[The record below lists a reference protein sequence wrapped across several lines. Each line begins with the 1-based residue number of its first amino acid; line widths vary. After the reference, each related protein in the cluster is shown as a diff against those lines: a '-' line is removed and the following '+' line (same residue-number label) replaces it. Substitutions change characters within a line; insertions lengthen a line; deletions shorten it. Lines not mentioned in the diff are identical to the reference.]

1 MTAEPSSRVEQPV
14 PLVDLSRLD
23 EDILA
28 AAESTFSRLARSGA
42 FTFGEELEAFESE
55 FAGYCGSRD
64 CVGVSDGTNALRIAL
79 EALGVGANDE
89 VITVPNT
96 FIATVEAIAST
107 GARPVLVDVDPETRC
122 MDPGRLAEAIGP
134 RTAAVI
140 PVHLYGRPAPMV
152 EILEVCG
159 DIPIVEDAAQ
169 AHGARIGE
177 SRAGS
182 LGVAGCF
189 SFYPTKNLGAM
200 GDAGAVVCED
210 AALAAKMRSLRHH
223 GADLGSANR
232 HLRLGS
238 TARLDNVQA
247 AILRLKLGRLDSW
260 NDERRAAAERYRRL
274 LRGLPVILPR
284 PDPQDGRQVF
294 HLFVIEVDERDGVL
308 AELRERGIGTAVHY
322 PTPVHLQPGWR
333 WLGYEPGDFPASE
346 ALAHRA
352 LSLPIFPG
360 ITPEEIERVADVITS
375 AVTVRG

>member
-1 MTAEPSSRVEQPV
+1 MTALPPSRVEHPV

-28 AAESTFSRLARSGA
+28 AAESRFSRLARSGA
-42 FTFGEELEAFESE
+42 FTFGEELEAFETE
-55 FAGYCGSRD
+55 FADYCGSGD

-89 VITVPNT
+89 VITVPST
-96 FIATVEAIAST
+96 FIATVEAIASV

-134 RTAAVI
+134 RTAAVV
-140 PVHLYGRPAPMV
+140 PVHLYGRPAPMD

-159 DIPIVEDAAQ
+159 DIPAVEDAAQ
-169 AHGARIGE
+169 AHGAAIGE

-182 LGVAGCF
+182 FGVAGCF

-200 GDAGAVVCED
+200 GDGGAVVCD
-210 AALAAKMRSLRHH
+210 DPALAATMRSLRHH
-223 GADLGSANR
+223 GADLSAANR
-232 HLRLGS
+232 HVRPGS
-238 TARLDNVQA
+238 TARLDNLQA
-247 AILRLKLGRLDSW
+247 AILRLKLRRLDSW
-260 NDERRAAAERYRRL
+260 NDDRRAAAERYRSL
-274 LRGLPVILPR
+274 LRGLPVVLPR
-284 PDPQDGRQVF
+284 RDPLEGREVF
-294 HLFVIEVDERDGVL
+294 HLFVIEVDERDRVL
-308 AELRERGIGTAVHY
+308 AELRQRGVGAAVHY

-333 WLGYEPGDFPASE
+333 WLDYHGGDFPAAE
-346 ALAHRA
+346 ALARRT

-360 ITPEEIERVADVITS
+360 ITPEETERVADAIAS